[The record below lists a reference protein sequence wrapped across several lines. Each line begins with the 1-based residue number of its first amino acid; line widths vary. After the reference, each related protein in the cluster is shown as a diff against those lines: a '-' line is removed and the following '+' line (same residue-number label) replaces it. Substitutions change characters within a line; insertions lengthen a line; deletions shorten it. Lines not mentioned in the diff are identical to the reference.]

1 MKYREIHI
9 KEEDTEVV
17 TELLTNFILK
27 QNHLRNLCLQM
38 QGIEEENLNE
48 DMLYSH
54 IYWSIVNKNYSTIH
68 LMKEKKK
75 TINLN
80 KLIVGPWFNLYTML
94 SEISKKRMI
103 SDDLWAY
110 KAKHAHNGYELLK
123 IYNNYKLFH
132 LSDRENDNLLNI
144 LDPNSKEYS
153 YLKLLLSKTKIEE
166 SLKNRYGEEE
176 AKNYISYLNSYE
188 NKEKDK
194 LLFIYSG
201 NATIEEY
208 EEFTSSLG
216 KDKKRNN
223 NKMIRKISKNFF
235 KQKK

>member
-1 MKYREIHI
+1 M
-9 KEEDTEVV
+9 VM
-17 TELLTNFILK
+17 NF
-27 QNHLRNLCLQM
+27 
-38 QGIEEENLNE
+38 
-48 DMLYSH
+48 
-54 IYWSIVNKNYSTIH
+54 
-68 LMKEKKK
+68 
-75 TINLN
+75 
-80 KLIVGPWFNLYTML
+80 
-94 SEISKKRMI
+94 
-103 SDDLWAY
+103 
-110 KAKHAHNGYELLK
+110 LK

-144 LDPNSKEYS
+144 LDPNSKEYRD
-153 YLKLLLSKTKIEE
+153 LKLLLSKTKIEE

-201 NATIEEY
+201 NATVEEY

-223 NKMIRKISKNFF
+223 KKMIHKTSKNFF

>member
-1 MKYREIHI
+1 
-9 KEEDTEVV
+9 
-17 TELLTNFILK
+17 
-27 QNHLRNLCLQM
+27 
-38 QGIEEENLNE
+38 
-48 DMLYSH
+48 
-54 IYWSIVNKNYSTIH
+54 
-68 LMKEKKK
+68 MKEKKK

-223 NKMIRKISKNFF
+223 KKMIHKISKNFF